1 MSWIYGKTEQ
11 NILSRGFITFFHYG
25 PFFFVIRIVRKWN
38 YWKSLVLQ
46 RWGDHRLRPGRD
58 ENTVDRAEGTFEK
71 IPYQQFPNFFLIS
84 SGFLI
89 TRKKRPAVRDRYY
102 GMETKIEN
110 LLKLFF
116 ASSKY
121 YAANTPL
128 AFPNRVSRNDLLID
142 RALTIPF

>member
-1 MSWIYGKTEQ
+1 M
-11 NILSRGFITFFHYG
+11 
-25 PFFFVIRIVRKWN
+25 
-38 YWKSLVLQ
+38 
-46 RWGDHRLRPGRD
+46 RPGRD

-121 YAANTPL
+121 YAANTLL